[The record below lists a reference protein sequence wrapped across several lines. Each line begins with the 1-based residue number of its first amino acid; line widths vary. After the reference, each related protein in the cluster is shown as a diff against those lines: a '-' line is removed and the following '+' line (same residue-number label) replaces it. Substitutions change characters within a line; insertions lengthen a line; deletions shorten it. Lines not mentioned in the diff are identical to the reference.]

1 MSKINETPQ
10 SNILLTGACGYVG
23 HALIHKLGSAPL
35 YTIDRAHDNEI
46 SQVSR
51 KFICS
56 DLNKLS
62 SEDKTFLTTYIG
74 TVIHLAAARSDD
86 SYKKKYID
94 DNLNATKSFLDALNP
109 NGIKMFIHIGLVAA
123 IDGEILEKKGS
134 TISSSDDWY
143 RISKFQQQK
152 IIELWAKENKVSLII
167 LAPSAIYDSN
177 AGNNMTNIGRLEKI
191 VTFLKV
197 VPEINVLK
205 SLTSMSSLTD
215 TIRYFLKVST
225 KNTNYDKNNL
235 IQRFL
240 VLDKPIMTITEICKK
255 KFNIKFVIKIPKL
268 KTLLFFLASILEMM
282 HLTRKLPLSKDRV
295 VKLFKPTDY
304 KNIAGYKEWNN
315 EEV

>member
-23 HALIHKLGSAPL
+23 HALIPKLGSAPL

-109 NGIKMFIHIGLVAA
+109 NGIKMFIHIGSVAA

-225 KNTNYDKNNL
+225 KNINYDNNNL